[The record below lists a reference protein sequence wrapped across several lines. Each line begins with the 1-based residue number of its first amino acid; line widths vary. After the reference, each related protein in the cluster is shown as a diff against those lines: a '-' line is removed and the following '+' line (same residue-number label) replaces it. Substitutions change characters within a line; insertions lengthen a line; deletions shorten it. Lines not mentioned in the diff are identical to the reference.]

1 MLSVNFGV
9 KDTDKSVIPCT
20 ESPKRDSSII
30 IAIACL
36 LCLLQGYDGGAVP
49 PICRTISLSQS
60 CTKGFRNVLQ
70 PI

>member
-1 MLSVNFGV
+1 MLRVNFGA

-20 ESPKRDSSII
+20 ESLKRDSSII

-49 PICRTISLSQS
+49 PISLSQS
-60 CTKGFRNVLQ
+60 CTKGFRNVSQ